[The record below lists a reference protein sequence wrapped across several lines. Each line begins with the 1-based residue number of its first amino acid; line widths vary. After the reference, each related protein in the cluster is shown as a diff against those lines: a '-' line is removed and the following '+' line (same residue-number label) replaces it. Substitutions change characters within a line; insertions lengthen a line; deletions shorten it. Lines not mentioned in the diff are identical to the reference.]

1 MSVIRHS
8 SSIPAAFTSMAF
20 AVLTACSSDG
30 GSDSTTIAGD
40 FSAYGV
46 KGTVNGQNVTLDLS
60 GLGNCATTVEK
71 MVIDVNAYGA
81 SISPDPRIAGD
92 YSQPVQ
98 FTLTAPEGTKV
109 VYTVTVKGA
118 ACLMP
123 TPTPAPIPSPS
134 CTAAP
139 IGNTGYSLVFK
150 GCSATNVAE
159 YYDKA
164 ECVRDNVTGLI
175 WQGQTPSDTGLRANN
190 AYKTNFDSLT
200 EQQIATVGLNY
211 LVPVQADI
219 DASTNSLGYK
229 NAINNTNLCGFSNW
243 RLPSKS
249 ELLGIV
255 KSTSS
260 PTIDADWFVNATSAN
275 YWTSTAYDGITY
287 VAWTVS
293 FYDGVA
299 SDQGR
304 GDDSGNGSG
313 LVRLVRQ
320 P

>member
-92 YSQPVQ
+92 YRKPVQ
-98 FTLTAPEGTKV
+98 FTLTAPDGTKV

-123 TPTPAPIPSPS
+123 TTTPALIPSPT
-134 CTAAP
+134 CTPAP

-150 GCSATNVAE
+150 GCSAANVAE

-175 WQGQTPSDTGLRANN
+175 WQGQTPSETGLRANN

>member
-8 SSIPAAFTSMAF
+8 SSIPSALTSMAF

-60 GLGNCATTVEK
+60 SLGNCATTVEK

-98 FTLTAPEGTKV
+98 FTLTALDGTKV

-123 TPTPAPIPSPS
+123 TPAPGPIPSPA

-150 GCSATNVAE
+150 GCSAANVAE
-159 YYDKA
+159 YYDKT

-190 AYKTNFDSLT
+190 AYKTNFDNLT
-200 EQQIATVGLNY
+200 EQQIATNGLNY

-229 NAINNTNLCGFSNW
+229 NAINNANLCGFSNW

-255 KSTSS
+255 KSTSF

>member
-1 MSVIRHS
+1 
-8 SSIPAAFTSMAF
+8 
-20 AVLTACSSDG
+20 
-30 GSDSTTIAGD
+30 
-40 FSAYGV
+40 
-46 KGTVNGQNVTLDLS
+46 
-60 GLGNCATTVEK
+60 
-71 MVIDVNAYGA
+71 
-81 SISPDPRIAGD
+81 
-92 YSQPVQ
+92 
-98 FTLTAPEGTKV
+98 
-109 VYTVTVKGA
+109 
-118 ACLMP
+118 
-123 TPTPAPIPSPS
+123 
-134 CTAAP
+134 
-139 IGNTGYSLVFK
+139 
-150 GCSATNVAE
+150 VAE

-190 AYKTNFDSLT
+190 AYKTNFDNLT
-200 EQQIATVGLNY
+200 EQQIATNGLNY

-229 NAINNTNLCGFSNW
+229 NAINNANLCGFSNW

-255 KSTSS
+255 KSTSF
-260 PTIDADWFVNATSAN
+260 PTINADWFVNATSAN